1 MAKRILP
8 YRDYSEHDVVNLFSL
23 HVNYDKD
30 TPANSDNLTEWVEA
44 VNGKWDSGVVVK
56 VKTGELPGDMYNTE
70 SGLSE
75 HNSGEVLRKYL
86 GASPTSAHIGYN
98 AYPYNGMTVEPAG
111 AGDVAV
117 GITLR
122 ETLAYDEN
130 GEKLLY
136 YKQKLDEAQAVLPG
150 QTVPVLTRGL
160 VLLSS
165 TAFDAYNHDPSTDPD
180 GSGTP
185 DTTNITIG
193 AKIYVGPNGT
203 LSTEESGDS
212 VGSVVAKSGTNKV
225 LCKISF

>member
-8 YRDYSEHDVVNLFSL
+8 YRDYSEHDVLNLFSL
-23 HVNYDKD
+23 STSGV
-30 TPANSDNLTEWVEA
+30 SDGFQSWTEA
-44 VNGKWDSGVVVK
+44 GSGKWDSGVVVK
-56 VKTGELPGDMYNTE
+56 VKTGELPGDLPG
-70 SGLSE
+70 GLSE
-75 HNSGEVLRKYL
+75 HASGDELRKYL

-98 AYPYNGMTVEPAG
+98 AYPYNGMTVEPANET
-111 AGDVAV
+111 DVAV

-160 VLLSS
+160 VLLSAS
-165 TAFDAYNHDPSTDPD
+165 AFAEYDHDSD
-180 GSGTP
+180 GSDPVATPPGTP
-185 DTTNITIG
+185 DIINASAG
-193 AKIYVGPNGT
+193 AKIYLGDGGLLT
-203 LSTEESGDS
+203 TEVKTTV
-212 VGSVVAKSGTNKV
+212 VGSIVATGAGDKV